1 MLGQVEL
8 NNALLI
14 LIGGAFL
21 LGAVFAAIFSA
32 WKTAQ
37 LRAEYNYLQVALEKK
52 ESEFDH
58 IFDEAKKFES
68 QFHHVEMAEARLRSD
83 YENAKLTIQRLNDS
97 HSQLQ
102 QTNQEL
108 IQQIKQVE
116 TKAHNGEKN
125 LERAI
130 ANIQAAK
137 EIIDDLRSRL
147 QNFEQLLMVKDK
159 EYKHL
164 LEENQQ
170 LELEATKINTYIE
183 EREAFFDSQI
193 LQLQENK
200 VALTKEFE
208 NLAHKIFEE
217 KGKVFKESNQSGLE
231 TLLQPFR
238 EQIEGFQKRINEVH
252 NESIKDHST
261 LNAEIRKVME
271 IGLAMSEEANNL
283 ASALKGDS
291 QKRGAWGEAQLR
303 KTLELSGL
311 MKDAH
316 FEMQTSFRDNEGK
329 QKITDFLINLPDGKH
344 IIIDSKVSLNAFER
358 AMSAE
363 DDFEFEGAIKE
374 HINAVKRHID
384 DLSRKDYSNLSAI
397 HSPNFVLMFMP
408 IESAYIEALRYQ
420 PEIYDYGYQKNVIL
434 VSHTTLMP
442 ILRTISNLW
451 MIEHSTAEAREIS
464 ERAGEIYNQVCVIA
478 ERLQKL
484 GGSLNAVSMHYNGA
498 VTALVGQQGLYGK
511 VERFNQLS
519 AKASKD
525 MPNLEPIY
533 PDHQLER
540 LINIKEEAVEIEV
553 Y

>member
-1 MLGQVEL
+1 MIEL
-8 NNALLI
+8 FKQIEWNNALLI
-14 LIGGAFL
+14 VIGGAFL
-21 LGAVFAAIFSA
+21 LGIGLMFIISSM
-32 WKTAQ
+32 KQTR
-37 LRAEYNYLQVALEKK
+37 LRAEHDYLQ
-52 ESEFDH
+52 
-58 IFDEAKKFES
+58 EAYHQLQS
-68 QFHHVEMAEARLRSD
+68 ANHD
-83 YENAKLTIQRLNDS
+83 LTHELK
-97 HSQLQ
+97 HSQTQ
-102 QTNQEL
+102 AHTHETNL
-108 IQQIKQVE
+108 
-116 TKAHNGEKN
+116 A
-125 LERAI
+125 RAI

-137 EIIDDLRSRL
+137 EHIEDLRNRL
-147 QNFEQLLMVKDK
+147 QKYEQLILTK
-159 EYKHL
+159 ETEIRSLFEK
-164 LEENQQ
+164 NQQ
-170 LELEATKINTYIE
+170 LELDATKIQTYVE

-200 VALTKEFE
+200 VALSQEFE
-208 NLAHKIFEE
+208 NLANKIFEE
-217 KGKVFKESNQSGLE
+217 KGKIFKEHNQAGLE
-231 TLLQPFR
+231 SLLQPFK
-238 EQIEGFQKRINEVH
+238 EQIEGFQKRVNEVH
-252 NESIKDHST
+252 TESSKDHST

-316 FEMQTSFRDNEGK
+316 FEIQTSFRDQEGK
-329 QKITDFLINLPDGKH
+329 QKITDFLINLPDGKN

-363 DDFEFEGAIKE
+363 DDLDFERAMKE
-374 HINAVKRHID
+374 HVNAVKRHIE
-384 DLSRKDYSNLSAI
+384 DLSRKDYSSLSGV

-408 IESAYIEALRYQ
+408 IESAYIEVLKYQ

-484 GGSLNAVSMHYNGA
+484 GGSLNTVSMHYNGT

-519 AKASKD
+519 AKAHKE
-525 MPNLEPIY
+525 MPKVEAIY
-533 PDHQLER
+533 PDHQVER
-540 LINIKEEAVEIEV
+540 LINIKEA
-553 Y
+553 

>member
-1 MLGQVEL
+1 MFEQIDF

-14 LIGGAFL
+14 LIGGAFI
-21 LGAVFAAIFSA
+21 LGLVIMALVNA
-32 WKTAQ
+32 WRNTQ
-37 LRAEYNYLQVALEKK
+37 MSTEYSYLQKDLEKK
-52 ESEFDH
+52 EYDFDQ
-58 IFDEAKKFES
+58 ILDEAKKFES
-68 QFHHVEMAEARLRSD
+68 QFHHVEMTEARLRSD
-83 YENAKLTIQRLNDS
+83 YENAKLTIQRLADS
-97 HSQLQ
+97 QSQLQ

-108 IQQIKQVE
+108 TQQIKEVE
-116 TKAHNGEKN
+116 ARAHNCEKN

-130 ANIQAAK
+130 ANIQSAK
-137 EIIDDLRSRL
+137 EIITDLRNRL
-147 QNFEQLLMVKDK
+147 QKFEQLILTKDQ
-159 EYKHL
+159 EYKNL
-164 LEENQQ
+164 VEQNKF
-170 LELEATKINTYIE
+170 LELEATKINTYVE

-200 VALTKEFE
+200 SDLTKEFE

-217 KGKVFKESNQSGLE
+217 KGKTFKESNQAGLE
-231 TLLQPFR
+231 SLLQPFR
-238 EQIEGFQKRINEVH
+238 EQIEGFQKRVNEVH
-252 NESIKDHST
+252 DESIKGHSI
-261 LNAEIRKVME
+261 LNSEIRKVME
-271 IGLAMSEEANNL
+271 VGLAMSEEANNL

-316 FEMQTSFRDNEGK
+316 FEIQTSFRDHEGK
-329 QKITDFLINLPDGKH
+329 QKITDFLVNLPDGKH

-358 AMSAE
+358 AMSSE
-363 DDFEFEGAIKE
+363 DDIDFERALKE

-408 IESAYIEALRYQ
+408 IESAYIEVLKHQ

-464 ERAGEIYNQVCVIA
+464 ERAGDIYNQVCVIA

-484 GGSLNAVSMHYNGA
+484 GGSLNAVSMHYNGT

-519 AKASKD
+519 AKASKE
-525 MPNLEPIY
+525 MPALEPIY
-533 PDHQLER
+533 PDHQIER
-540 LINIKEEAVEIEV
+540 LANIKEEALEIEV